1 MPALQRYLHGAVGMA
16 MLVTLLPATLVKDDL
31 ETETPAQQSWQ
42 TGHLAS
48 PTMPTGSGPVAGGT
62 RPSLTLVLVQAQGS
76 WVARSVPREAAQ
88 VTCEAGQP
96 EAEQGSIIM
105 DWAGPRHGRGPQR
118 PRRAT
123 WFGQQGQVTMCPWTS
138 PSLL

>member
-1 MPALQRYLHGAVGMA
+1 
-16 MLVTLLPATLVKDDL
+16 MLVILLPATLVKDDL

-48 PTMPTGSGPVAGGT
+48 PTMPIGSGPVAGGA
-62 RPSLTLVLVQAQGS
+62 RPSLTPVLVQAQGG

-96 EAEQGSIIM
+96 EAEQGSILTRPGL
-105 DWAGPRHGRGPQR
+105 DPGRAGASQR
-118 PRRAT
+118 LRRAT
-123 WFGQQGQVTMCPWTS
+123 WFGRLGQVTMCPWTN